1 MPLKKKSFTIK
12 DWDVS
17 DRPREKLKSQGASY
31 LSNAELFAVLIGS
44 GSSSESAVGLMKRI
58 LLSIN
63 NDLQKFDQ
71 LPIERLVEFKGIGE
85 VKAIKL
91 KAVVELSKRFQKQQP
106 DKTTVLNSSK
116 IVYESIY
123 MDLDTL
129 PHEEF
134 WILYLNQSNRLLEKY
149 RLSKGGITQ
158 TTVDLRLAYKR
169 AFEVGATGLILAH
182 NHPSGGLTPSS
193 SDEQITRKFK
203 LAAASVD
210 LRILDHLIVSKK
222 GYFSFADEGLL

>member
-63 NDLQKFDQ
+63 NDLQKFEQ

-123 MDLDTL
+123 MDLDIL

-158 TTVDLRLAYKR
+158 TTVDLRLAFKR

-210 LRILDHLIVSKK
+210 LRILDHIIVSKK

>member
-12 DWDVS
+12 YWDVS

-63 NDLQKFDQ
+63 NDLQKFEQ

-158 TTVDLRLAYKR
+158 TTVDLRLAFKR

>member
-12 DWDVS
+12 YWDVS

-158 TTVDLRLAYKR
+158 TTVDLRLAFKR

>member
-31 LSNAELFAVLIGS
+31 LSNAELLAVFIGS

-158 TTVDLRLAYKR
+158 TTVDLRLVFKR

>member
-44 GSSSESAVGLMKRI
+44 GSSRESAVGLMKRI

-63 NDLQKFDQ
+63 NDVQKFDQ

-158 TTVDLRLAYKR
+158 TTVDLRLAFKR

-222 GYFSFADEGLL
+222 GYFSFADEGLI

>member
-12 DWDVS
+12 DWDAS

-58 LLSIN
+58 LLSVN
-63 NDLQKFDQ
+63 NDLQNFDQ
-71 LPIERLVEFKGIGE
+71 LPIERLLEFKGIGE

-116 IVYESIY
+116 NS
-123 MDLDTL
+123 L
-129 PHEEF
+129 
-134 WILYLNQSNRLLEKY
+134 
-149 RLSKGGITQ
+149 
-158 TTVDLRLAYKR
+158 
-169 AFEVGATGLILAH
+169 
-182 NHPSGGLTPSS
+182 
-193 SDEQITRKFK
+193 
-203 LAAASVD
+203 
-210 LRILDHLIVSKK
+210 
-222 GYFSFADEGLL
+222 

>member
-44 GSSSESAVGLMKRI
+44 GSSSESAVGLMKQI

-63 NDLQKFDQ
+63 NDLQKFEQ

-158 TTVDLRLAYKR
+158 TTVDLRLAFKR

>member
-63 NDLQKFDQ
+63 NDLQKFEQ

-158 TTVDLRLAYKR
+158 TTVDLRLAFKR
-169 AFEVGATGLILAH
+169 AFKVGATGLILAH

>member
-58 LLSIN
+58 LLSVN

-158 TTVDLRLAYKR
+158 TTVDLRLAFKR

-182 NHPSGGLTPSS
+182 NHPSGGLTPSG

>member
-158 TTVDLRLAYKR
+158 TTVDLRLAFKR

-182 NHPSGGLTPSS
+182 NHPSGGVTPSS

>member
-63 NDLQKFDQ
+63 NDLQKFEQ
-71 LPIERLVEFKGIGE
+71 LPTERLVEFKGIGE

-134 WILYLNQSNRLLEKY
+134 WILYLNQSNRLFEKY

-158 TTVDLRLAYKR
+158 TTVDLRLAFKR

-210 LRILDHLIVSKK
+210 LRILDHIIVSKK

>member
-158 TTVDLRLAYKR
+158 TTVDLRLAFKR

-222 GYFSFADEGLL
+222 GYFSFADEGLI

>member
-12 DWDVS
+12 YWDVS

-158 TTVDLRLAYKR
+158 TTVDLRLAFKR

-222 GYFSFADEGLL
+222 GYFSFADENLL

>member
-158 TTVDLRLAYKR
+158 TTVDLRLTFKR

>member
-44 GSSSESAVGLMKRI
+44 GSSSESVVGLMKRI

-158 TTVDLRLAYKR
+158 TTVDLRLAFKR

>member
-158 TTVDLRLAYKR
+158 TTVDLRLAFKR

-210 LRILDHLIVSKK
+210 LRILDHLIV
-222 GYFSFADEGLL
+222 